1 MGKKKG
7 NEGWVIPWGEKI
19 AMFFGAG
26 SYQAGNT
33 FVSSFMSIYL
43 LMVGI
48 NPAIA
53 ATAMLFLKAWDAF
66 NDVLFGYL
74 MDKIHFK
81 PKKNAFTRWLFSGK
95 YMPWFRILFLLI
107 PIGTIIIF
115 TISTKLPLWI
125 RVAQYIFGYLLY
137 DMGMTVGAAFTLVP
151 ISATNN
157 FDERNFVLSWN
168 GLGQGI
174 GSLPVVFLGTV
185 MIAGKTGYLGAAVI
199 FSILGILLALIPAVF
214 VKERNVSAVNP
225 EEQKN
230 YTIKEMFTT
239 LKHLPELFFLLL
251 GIFCWGIFYTTSYG
265 MFVAYYIF
273 NDAGLSIILT
283 LVGVL
288 PSILLLPFL
297 PSLFKHLDK
306 IVVARAACTLFA
318 VTGVIICLLGPDF
331 FRANIPILCLVSLI
345 QSTCYVMTMFSGGQL
360 TPDLVEMAKYRT
372 GQDAGGIISA
382 VGSFVG
388 KPVNSLV
395 SSVSLFILGAS
406 GFISVEAS
414 SFDELAKLNEQ
425 GIGLQTDRAIVGL
438 WNVTYL
444 FPIIGFAL
452 AAVAF
457 CFVRVKREKIRI
469 YMKINSGEIS
479 REEGNKLLS
488 EIR

>member
-1 MGKKKG
+1 M
-7 NEGWVIPWGEKI
+7 
-19 AMFFGAG
+19 
-26 SYQAGNT
+26 
-33 FVSSFMSIYL
+33 
-43 LMVGI
+43 
-48 NPAIA
+48 
-53 ATAMLFLKAWDAF
+53 
-66 NDVLFGYL
+66 
-74 MDKIHFK
+74 
-81 PKKNAFTRWLFSGK
+81 
-95 YMPWFRILFLLI
+95 
-107 PIGTIIIF
+107 
-115 TISTKLPLWI
+115 
-125 RVAQYIFGYLLY
+125 
-137 DMGMTVGAAFTLVP
+137 
-151 ISATNN
+151 
-157 FDERNFVLSWN
+157 
-168 GLGQGI
+168 
-174 GSLPVVFLGTV
+174 
-185 MIAGKTGYLGAAVI
+185 
-199 FSILGILLALIPAVF
+199 
-214 VKERNVSAVNP
+214 
-225 EEQKN
+225 
-230 YTIKEMFTT
+230 
-239 LKHLPELFFLLL
+239 
-251 GIFCWGIFYTTSYG
+251 
-265 MFVAYYIF
+265 
-273 NDAGLSIILT
+273 
-283 LVGVL
+283 
-288 PSILLLPFL
+288 
-297 PSLFKHLDK
+297 
-306 IVVARAACTLFA
+306 FA

-388 KPVNSLV
+388 KLVNSLV
-395 SSVSLFILGAS
+395 SSVSLFILGAY